1 MNMLKLIVCCGFLI
15 SAHAHPAVPVFGQIV
30 RAVGVI
36 QAIDPATRRITIK
49 ADGAGSEM
57 HITFEQATSFRRV
70 APGATDLENAPAI
83 SASDLAVGDRIL
95 ARGRSVGDRGSFV
108 AATILVMSKADIAKK
123 HAAERAEWERRG
135 VSGVITAL
143 NAAFTEITI
152 NAPTISGARPMVIKF
167 ERGAVLRRYAADSVK
182 FSDARASRFE
192 DLKIGDQV
200 RVLGKANEDRSR
212 FTAEELVSGSF
223 RTIAA
228 SVVELDTAKSTIL
241 MTDLV
246 TGRRLRAQIT
256 SDSAVRRLS
265 AVLAQTLAAR
275 IQGGRSPDSS
285 SGSPQ
290 ENRSRPSGS
299 HSSTR
304 ESPEQQDGRDLQ
316 SAFEKLP
323 ALTLADLKPG
333 EAIILSCTKSEDPSR
348 ATVITLLAGVE
359 LLLRSSSK
367 GGRALDLGSW
377 NLDLNMNLGL
387 P

>member
-1 MNMLKLIVCCGFLI
+1 M
-15 SAHAHPAVPVFGQIV
+15 
-30 RAVGVI
+30 
-36 QAIDPATRRITIK
+36 
-49 ADGAGSEM
+49 
-57 HITFEQATSFRRV
+57 
-70 APGATDLENAPAI
+70 
-83 SASDLAVGDRIL
+83 
-95 ARGRSVGDRGSFV
+95 
-108 AATILVMSKADIAKK
+108 
-123 HAAERAEWERRG
+123 
-135 VSGVITAL
+135 
-143 NAAFTEITI
+143 
-152 NAPTISGARPMVIKF
+152 
-167 ERGAVLRRYAADSVK
+167 LRRYAVDSVK

-241 MTDLV
+241 ITDLV
-246 TGRRLRAQIT
+246 TGKRLQAQIT
-256 SDSAVRRLS
+256 SDSAVRRMS
-265 AVLAQTLAAR
+265 AALAQTLAAR
-275 IQGGRSPDSS
+275 IQVGRSPDYS
-285 SGSPQ
+285 SGSQQ

-359 LLLRSSSK
+359 PLLRSSSK

-377 NLDLNMNLGL
+377 NLDLNMNVGL